1 MNQRINIMLPEETLA
16 VLERVAPRG
25 NRSRFISRAVLHYV
39 ETQGKES
46 LREKLKAGYLANADE
61 NLRIAAEWFPL
72 EEEAWQTSRAG
83 QKAKNKK

>member
-1 MNQRINIMLPEETLA
+1 MSQRINIMLPEETLA